1 MRTHLVLAALA
12 AAFLPARSWAGASI
26 SEELGLSTSPSAGS
40 QPRAGAVTNALSG
53 SVELSDAWALRL
65 GVNLSLTTP
74 SRSDIA
80 PELKPSSSTSISLLP
95 AIDWDPNEHISME
108 LGFSLSPRST
118 IQADSSVSLTIL
130 GVPRDFAALISS
142 VSSSYGASFWLGYDT
157 AGDSDFETGAAVSLG
172 AMHYA
177 TKQKIEK
184 IVSRT
189 GNVLSDAT
197 VLEYCR
203 TLRCSQQRKA
213 LLGPHP
219 DSLDQLSLGGS
230 LAETFWKDTDLAL
243 AFTYYLYDEDPTQ
256 VGYFNLTTA
265 GASGVSFGTGLP
277 LAPPQWMLRPDLV
290 HRFGSFQLGLW
301 YRHTQYVTGEG
312 AGDLVGVKAQYKFS
326 KAFRLWAS
334 VSFERDRD
342 AEGTLIPTNAAAAG
356 VKVRW

>member
-26 SEELGLSTSPSAGS
+26 SEELGLGTSPSAGS
-40 QPRAGAVTNALSG
+40 QPRAGAVTNAISG

-80 PELKPSSSTSISLLP
+80 PELKPSSSASISLLP

-118 IQADSSVSLTIL
+118 TQADSIVSLPIL
-130 GVPRDFAALISS
+130 GDVAALISS
-142 VSSSYGASFWLGYDT
+142 VSSSYGASFWLGYDS
-157 AGDSDFETGAAVSLG
+157 AGDSDFETGASLSLG
-172 AMHYA
+172 AMHYN
-177 TKQKIEK
+177 TRQKIEGIQGRK
-184 IVSRT
+184 GSVRSAE
-189 GNVLSDAT
+189 VLSE
-197 VLEYCR
+197 LCR
-203 TLRCSQQRKA
+203 ALTPGCKKWRA

-219 DSLDQLSLGGS
+219 DSLDQLSFGGS
-230 LAETFWKDTDLAL
+230 LTGSFWKDTDLSL
-243 AFTYYLYDEDPTQ
+243 AFTYFLYGEDPTQ
-256 VGYFNLTTA
+256 VGYFNL
-265 GASGVSFGTGLP
+265 FGTGLP
-277 LAPPQWMLRPDLV
+277 FAPPQWMLRPDLV

-342 AEGTLIPTNAAAAG
+342 AEGTLIPTNSAAAG